1 FLTNCKDDPIVDWRN
16 SEVMDS
22 ALTAKGIPH
31 MYMQY
36 GKGGH
41 GYGVS
46 SSVNPEPS
54 SGWVDIWQEFH
65 MKK

>member
-1 FLTNCKDDPIVDWRN
+1 
-16 SEVMDS
+16 MDS

-31 MYMQY
+31 MYIQY